1 MNFKDSKRGK
11 APPPQPVRNQQ
22 QKSKNITTKSRL
34 RPALKPLQPDSDQ
47 EEEQDY
53 ENDFYD
59 GK

>member
-1 MNFKDSKRGK
+1 MNFKDSKRAK
-11 APPPQPVRNQQ
+11 PPPPQPVRNQQ
-22 QKSKNITTKSRL
+22 QKSKNNLNKSRL

-47 EEEQDY
+47 EEQDY

>member
-1 MNFKDSKRGK
+1 MNFKDSKRAK
-11 APPPQPVRNQQ
+11 PPPPQPVRNQQ
-22 QKSKNITTKSRL
+22 QKSKNNSNKSRL

-47 EEEQDY
+47 EEQDY